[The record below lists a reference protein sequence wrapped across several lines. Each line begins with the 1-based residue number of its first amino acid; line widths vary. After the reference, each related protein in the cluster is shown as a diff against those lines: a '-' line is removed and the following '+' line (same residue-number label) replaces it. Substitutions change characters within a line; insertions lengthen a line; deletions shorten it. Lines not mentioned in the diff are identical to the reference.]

1 MQTLSFVDL
10 VLTPIYLFI
19 LYVVARLIQI
29 RRIEKYPE
37 YKYFLSA
44 LSAKMAG
51 AIGLCL
57 VYTLYYNGGDT
68 TQYFSDAIMVNKL
81 FFKNPAH
88 GLDVIINGLNAE
100 KLRYFDPEIGYP
112 AYWRGTSTSLVVQFV
127 TVFSFFGLRGYIPTS
142 VILAW
147 ISFLG
152 IWNLYRVFLS
162 EFPKLSREMAI
173 AIFFI
178 PSVLFWGSGILK
190 DTFTLSALGYYVYA
204 FYFGVIKHK
213 NVFRNL
219 IVIVISLSLIV
230 IIKPYIFIAV
240 VPGSVIWFTNNLLR
254 QIGGKV
260 LRLALAPVF
269 LIMFAVGAY
278 MVVYY
283 MGGSLGNFSADQ
295 LVDRAIVTQR
305 DLKSDYYRGNSFDI
319 GEFDN
324 SFGSILRV
332 MPAAMIAGLFR
343 PFILEARNVMMVVSA
358 LENLFFLVIF
368 LKVLY
373 QVKVIGFFRFFV
385 RNDLLTF
392 SLVFSFF
399 FAFAI
404 GLSTSNFGSLVRYKI
419 PAIPFFVASM
429 YLIRHM
435 ITEEKTEKARLEAQ
449 LQESSVYLGKF
460 AR

>member
-1 MQTLSFVDL
+1 MQILSFVDL
-10 VLTPIYLFI
+10 VLTPIFLFMLFVI
-19 LYVVARLIQI
+19 ARLIQR
-29 RRIEKYPE
+29 RRIDKFPE

-44 LSAKMAG
+44 LTAKMVG

-57 VYTLYYNGGDT
+57 VYTLYYRGGDT

-81 FFKNPAH
+81 FFKHPAH
-88 GLDVIINGLNAE
+88 GLDVIINGLSAD
-100 KLRYFDPEIGYP
+100 KLSYFDPEIGYP

-127 TVFSFFGLRGYIPTS
+127 TIFSFFGLRAYIPTS
-142 VILAW
+142 IIIAW

-162 EFPKLSREMAI
+162 EFPKLSKEMAI

-204 FYFGVIKHK
+204 FYFGVIKNK
-213 NVFRNL
+213 NVVRNL
-219 IVIVISLSLIV
+219 IVIILSLTLII

-240 VPGSVIWFTNNLLR
+240 LPGSVIWFTNNLLR
-254 QIGGKV
+254 RIGGKV
-260 LRLALAPVF
+260 LRLALAPMF
-269 LIMFAVGAY
+269 LLLFAGGAY
-278 MVVYY
+278 MIVYY

-324 SFGSILRV
+324 SIGSIIKV
-332 MPAAMIAGLFR
+332 MPSAMIAGLFR
-343 PFILEARNVMMVVSA
+343 PFILEARNVLMMVSA
-358 LENLFFLVIF
+358 LENLFFLILF

-373 QVKVIGFFRFFV
+373 QVKVLGFFRFFIK
-385 RNDLLTF
+385 NDLLTF

-429 YLIRHM
+429 YLIRHS
-435 ITEEKTEKARLEAQ
+435 IRIDKEERAKEEAKVQ
-449 LQESSVYLGKF
+449 QSSVYVGKF
-460 AR
+460 R